1 MHKKPYYCILLT
13 NIGAKT
19 MREFTNIMDL
29 ADEVQDMV
37 ERQVAGMR
45 RVSATELGLDQRC
58 GFAYVDEDMEA
69 IVVDDAR
76 ARSFNYYGG
85 FEYISDEDKRTLG
98 DYVIYFRTNDRVNDA
113 LECLMEAEGLCDT
126 EVDE

>member
-1 MHKKPYYCILLT
+1 
-13 NIGAKT
+13 

-45 RVSATELGLDQRC
+45 RVSASDLGLDNRC
-58 GFAYVDEDMEA
+58 GFAYVDEAMEC

-85 FEYISDEDKRTLG
+85 FEYVADEDKRTLG
-98 DYVIYFRTNDRVNDA
+98 DYTIYFNTCDRVSDA
-113 LECLMEAEGLCDT
+113 LESLMEKDGLCESEDA
-126 EVDE
+126 E

>member
-1 MHKKPYYCILLT
+1 
-13 NIGAKT
+13 

-37 ERQVAGMR
+37 ERQVMGMR

-58 GFAYVDEDMEA
+58 GFAYVDEDMEC

-85 FEYISDEDKRTLG
+85 FEYIDSEDNRQLG
-98 DYVIYFRTNDRVNDA
+98 DYTIYCNTSERVSDA
-113 LECLMEAEGLCDT
+113 LESLMEKDGLC
-126 EVDE
+126 ESE

>member
-1 MHKKPYYCILLT
+1 
-13 NIGAKT
+13 
-19 MREFTNIMDL
+19 MREFSNIMDL
-29 ADEVQDMV
+29 ADEVQDMI
-37 ERQVAGMR
+37 ERQVAGMK
-45 RVSATELGLDQRC
+45 RVSASDLGLDNRC

-98 DYVIYFRTNDRVNDA
+98 DYTIYFATCDRVRDA
-113 LECLMEAEGLCDT
+113 LECLMEREGLC
-126 EVDE
+126 EGEE

>member
-1 MHKKPYYCILLT
+1 
-13 NIGAKT
+13 

-37 ERQVAGMR
+37 ERQVQGMR

-69 IVVDDAR
+69 IVVDDSR

-85 FEYISDEDKRTLG
+85 FEYINDEDKRQLG
-98 DYVIYFRTNDRVNDA
+98 DYTIYFSTSDRVRDA
-113 LECLMEAEGLCDT
+113 LENLMEQEDLCESED
-126 EVDE
+126 

>member
-1 MHKKPYYCILLT
+1 
-13 NIGAKT
+13 

-37 ERQVAGMR
+37 ERQVAGMK

-58 GFAYVDEDMEA
+58 GFAYVDEAMEC

-85 FEYISDEDKRTLG
+85 FEYINDEDKRQLG
-98 DYVIYFRTNDRVNDA
+98 DYTIYFNTCDRVSDA
-113 LECLMEAEGLCDT
+113 LECLMSKDGLCEDA
-126 EVDE
+126 E

>member
-1 MHKKPYYCILLT
+1 
-13 NIGAKT
+13 
-19 MREFTNIMDL
+19 MREFSNIMDL
-29 ADEVQDMV
+29 ADEVQDMI
-37 ERQVAGMR
+37 ERQVAGMK
-45 RVSATELGLDQRC
+45 RVSATDLGLDNRC

-98 DYVIYFRTNDRVNDA
+98 DYVIYFATCDRVRDA
-113 LECLMEAEGLCDT
+113 LECLMEKEGLC
-126 EVDE
+126 EGEE

>member
-1 MHKKPYYCILLT
+1 
-13 NIGAKT
+13 
-19 MREFTNIMDL
+19 MREFDNIMDL

-58 GFAYVDEDMEA
+58 GFAYVDEAMEC

-85 FEYISDEDKRTLG
+85 FEYIDSEDVRKVG
-98 DYVIYFRTNDRVNDA
+98 DYVIYLATASRVQEA
-113 LECLMEAEGLCDT
+113 LECLMEKDGLCESEDA
-126 EVDE
+126 E

>member
-1 MHKKPYYCILLT
+1 
-13 NIGAKT
+13 

-37 ERQVAGMR
+37 ERQVMGMR

-58 GFAYVDEDMEA
+58 GFAYVDEDMEC
-69 IVVDDAR
+69 IVVDDSR

-85 FEYISDEDKRTLG
+85 FEYIDAEDKRQLG
-98 DYVIYFRTNDRVNDA
+98 DYTIYCNTSERVSDA
-113 LECLMEAEGLCDT
+113 LESLMEKDGLC
-126 EVDE
+126 ERE